1 MATIA
6 KNPLVLVDGSS
17 YLYRA
22 FHAFPPLTNKQGEPT
37 GAMYGV
43 LNMLKS
49 LIAQVEPSHIA
60 VVFDAKGKTFRDELF
75 EQYKSHRPPMP
86 DELRSQ
92 IQPLHAIIKAL
103 GIPLLS
109 IEGVEADD
117 VIGTLAVQASQAGK
131 HVLISTGDKDMAQLV
146 NDHIMLINT
155 MNNTLLDREGVIE
168 KYGIPPELIIDYLAL
183 LGDSSDN
190 IPGVKGVGEKTAIA
204 LLQGIGSMQAI
215 YANLD
220 KIAELSFRG
229 AKTFAPKLEA
239 EKETADLSY
248 LLATIK
254 TDVALDVTYDQ
265 LVTQPQQRDQ
275 LVELFGRY
283 EFKRWLNEVMND
295 ANPVTQTS
303 AEKIPNNYQATQA
316 VSAEQKSAPFAKV
329 EIDRTAYDCVN
340 SPELFTKWLAKLQM
354 AQLVAVDTETDNL
367 DAMQANLVGISFGLE
382 NGEACYIPL
391 AHKGK
396 ITQPTQVDLFGES
409 EAELDEVEA
418 LLPNQLNKA
427 DCLAQLKPIL
437 ENPNIRKV
445 GQNIKYDLTIFARNG
460 IELQGVAFDTML
472 QSYTLDSTGRHNMD
486 NLAER
491 YLGHQTIPFEELAG
505 KGKHQLTFDQIEL
518 NKATEYAGED
528 AEITMKL
535 HQLLWS
541 ELQKTPELVKLFEQ
555 IEMPLVSVL
564 SRVERNGVLIDPAKL
579 LAHSVEIEQRLKELE
594 TLVHQEAGEVFN
606 LASTKQLQEIL
617 FNKLGLPILKKTP
630 KGAPSTNEEVL
641 EELAQMGHQVPVL
654 LMEHRGLSKLKST
667 YTDKLPQMI
676 NAQTG
681 RVHTSYHQAVT
692 ATGRLSSSDP
702 NLQNIPIRNEQGRR
716 IRQAFIAHD
725 GYVILAADYSQIE
738 LRIMAHLANDANM
751 IKAFA
756 EGKDIHRS
764 TAAEIFGVPLEAV
777 TSEQR
782 RSAKAINFGLIYGM
796 SEFGLANQLGISRTD
811 AKKYMEL
818 YFQRYPAVQQFM
830 LDIREKAAEKGY
842 VETLFGRRLY
852 LPEINSSNQ
861 MRRKAAERVAIN
873 APMQGTAADIIKVAM
888 IGIDQAVRNCE
899 DIAMIMQVH
908 DELVFEV
915 KADRVEHYTQLI
927 KAEMEKAIELK
938 VPLIAEV
945 GVGSNWDEA
954 H

>member
-92 IQPLHAIIKAL
+92 IQPLHAMIKAL

-220 KIAELSFRG
+220 KVAELSFRG

-518 NKATEYAGED
+518 DKATEYAGED

-654 LMEHRGLSKLKST
+654 LIEHRGLSKLKST

-716 IRQAFIAHD
+716 IRQAFIARD

-945 GVGSNWDEA
+945 GVGGNWDEA

>member
-22 FHAFPPLTNKQGEPT
+22 FHAFPSLTNKQGEPT

-92 IQPLHAIIKAL
+92 IQPLHAMIKAL

-220 KIAELSFRG
+220 KVAELSFRG

-915 KADRVEHYTQLI
+915 KADRVEHYTPLI

-945 GVGSNWDEA
+945 GVGGNWDEA

>member
-92 IQPLHAIIKAL
+92 IQPLHAMIKAL

-220 KIAELSFRG
+220 KVAELSFRG

-518 NKATEYAGED
+518 DKATEYAGED

-945 GVGSNWDEA
+945 GVGGNWDEA

>member
-220 KIAELSFRG
+220 KVAELSFRG

-316 VSAEQKSAPFAKV
+316 VSSEQKSAPFVKIS
-329 EIDRTAYDCVN
+329 IDRTAYDCVN

-354 AQLVAVDTETDNL
+354 AELVAVDTETDNL

-396 ITQPTQVDLFGES
+396 IAQPTQVDLFGES
-409 EAELDEVEA
+409 EAELDEIEA

-437 ENPNIRKV
+437 ENPNIRKI
-445 GQNIKYDLTIFARNG
+445 GQNIKYDLTIFARYG

-518 NKATEYAGED
+518 DKATEYAGED

-654 LMEHRGLSKLKST
+654 LIEHRGLSKLKST

-716 IRQAFIAHD
+716 IRQAFIARD

-764 TAAEIFGVPLEAV
+764 TAAEIFGVSLEAV

-915 KADRVEHYTQLI
+915 KADRVEHYTPLI

-945 GVGSNWDEA
+945 GVGGNWDEA

>member
-86 DELRSQ
+86 DELHSQ
-92 IQPLHAIIKAL
+92 IQPLHAMIKAL

-220 KIAELSFRG
+220 KVAELSFRG

-316 VSAEQKSAPFAKV
+316 VSSEQKSAPFAKV

-396 ITQPTQVDLFGES
+396 IAQPTQVDLFGES

-427 DCLAQLKPIL
+427 DCLVQLKPIL
-437 ENPNIRKV
+437 ENPNIRKI

-518 NKATEYAGED
+518 DKATEYAGED

-716 IRQAFIAHD
+716 IRQAFIARD